1 MWVALAVIVPEL
13 LAKLTT
19 NTTAITEGIC
29 VCEGVGEVWDGSVW
43 RLLAMVAAV
52 EVSISGV
59 KMARQERGVT
69 KI

>member
-29 VCEGVGEVWDGSVW
+29 EGAGGVWNGSVW
-43 RLLAMVAAV
+43 RLPIMVAAM

-59 KMARQERGVT
+59 KMARQERGVI